1 MSCLHCYNNT
11 PTMKQSNKEL
21 LKFLSLMPLCAIATY
36 CLTCLNYS
44 IWLPLGYAI
53 IYTILSLVGGYVA
66 WKTWRGRSF
75 WRLGISLLLYSAL
88 VHMLIK
94 ILMDLIY
101 NIPISETLEV
111 NIHDIAF
118 WIFCSIIPTA
128 VCCMIYKYIY
138 SR

>member
-1 MSCLHCYNNT
+1 
-11 PTMKQSNKEL
+11 MKQNNKEL

-36 CLTCLNYS
+36 CLTCLNYC

-66 WKTWRGRSF
+66 WKTWRERSF
-75 WRLGISLLLYSAL
+75 WRLGISLLSFSTLTYALILILLHIAYSTTQ
-88 VHMLIK
+88 
-94 ILMDLIY
+94 
-101 NIPISETLEV
+101 NNFPEV
-111 NIHDIAF
+111 LAEAIIV

>member
-1 MSCLHCYNNT
+1 
-11 PTMKQSNKEL
+11 MKQSNKEL

-75 WRLGISLLLYSAL
+75 WRLGLSLLSFSTLTRTLIEILLHIAYSTTQ
-88 VHMLIK
+88 
-94 ILMDLIY
+94 
-101 NIPISETLEV
+101 NNFPEV
-111 NIHDIAF
+111 LAEAIIV

>member
-1 MSCLHCYNNT
+1 
-11 PTMKQSNKEL
+11 MKQSNKEL
-21 LKFLSLMPLCAIATY
+21 LKLLSLMPLCAIATY
-36 CLTCLNYS
+36 CLTCLNYC

-75 WRLGISLLLYSAL
+75 WRLGLSLLSFSTLTRALIEILLHIAYSTTQ
-88 VHMLIK
+88 
-94 ILMDLIY
+94 
-101 NIPISETLEV
+101 NNFPEV
-111 NIHDIAF
+111 LAEAIAV

>member
-1 MSCLHCYNNT
+1 
-11 PTMKQSNKEL
+11 MKRSNKEL

-36 CLTCLNYS
+36 CLTCLNYC

-53 IYTILSLVGGYVA
+53 TYTILSLVGGYVA

-75 WRLGISLLLYSAL
+75 WRLGISLLSFSTLTYALILILLHIPYSTTQ
-88 VHMLIK
+88 
-94 ILMDLIY
+94 
-101 NIPISETLEV
+101 NNFPEV
-111 NIHDIAF
+111 LAEAIAV

>member
-1 MSCLHCYNNT
+1 
-11 PTMKQSNKEL
+11 MKQSNKEL

-36 CLTCLNYS
+36 CLTCLNYC

-75 WRLGISLLLYSAL
+75 WRLGLSLLSFSTLTRTLIEILLHIAYSTTQ
-88 VHMLIK
+88 
-94 ILMDLIY
+94 
-101 NIPISETLEV
+101 NNFPEV
-111 NIHDIAF
+111 LAEAIIV

>member
-1 MSCLHCYNNT
+1 
-11 PTMKQSNKEL
+11 
-21 LKFLSLMPLCAIATY
+21 MPLCAIATY
-36 CLTCLNYS
+36 CLTCLNYCF
-44 IWLPLGYAI
+44 WLPLGYAI
-53 IYTILSLVGGYVA
+53 IYTIVSLAGGYVA

-88 VHMLIK
+88 VYMLIK
-94 ILMDLIY
+94 ILVDLIY

-111 NIHDIAF
+111 DIHDIAF

>member
-1 MSCLHCYNNT
+1 
-11 PTMKQSNKEL
+11 MKRSNKEL

-36 CLTCLNYS
+36 CLTCLNYC

-53 IYTILSLVGGYVA
+53 IYTILSLAGGYVA

-75 WRLGISLLLYSAL
+75 WRLGLSLLSFSTLTYALILTLLHIAYSTTQ
-88 VHMLIK
+88 
-94 ILMDLIY
+94 
-101 NIPISETLEV
+101 NNFPEV
-111 NIHDIAF
+111 LAEAIAV

>member
-1 MSCLHCYNNT
+1 
-11 PTMKQSNKEL
+11 MKQSNKEL

-36 CLTCLNYS
+36 CLASLNYS

-53 IYTILSLVGGYVA
+53 IYTILSLAGGYVA

-75 WRLGISLLLYSAL
+75 WRLGISLLSFSTLIHALILILLHIAYSTTQ
-88 VHMLIK
+88 
-94 ILMDLIY
+94 
-101 NIPISETLEV
+101 NNFPEV
-111 NIHDIAF
+111 LAEDIAV

>member
-1 MSCLHCYNNT
+1 
-11 PTMKQSNKEL
+11 MKRSNKEL

-36 CLTCLNYS
+36 CLTCLNYC

-75 WRLGISLLLYSAL
+75 WRLGLSLLSFSTLTYALIEILLHIAYSTTQ
-88 VHMLIK
+88 
-94 ILMDLIY
+94 
-101 NIPISETLEV
+101 NNFPEV
-111 NIHDIAF
+111 LAEAIIV

>member
-1 MSCLHCYNNT
+1 
-11 PTMKQSNKEL
+11 MKQNNKEL

-75 WRLGISLLLYSAL
+75 WRLGLSLLSFSTLTRALIEILLHIAYSTTQ
-88 VHMLIK
+88 
-94 ILMDLIY
+94 
-101 NIPISETLEV
+101 NNFPEV
-111 NIHDIAF
+111 LAEAIIV

>member
-1 MSCLHCYNNT
+1 
-11 PTMKQSNKEL
+11 MKQNNKEL

-36 CLTCLNYS
+36 CLASLNYS

-53 IYTILSLVGGYVA
+53 IYTILSLAGGYVA

-88 VHMLIK
+88 VYMLIK
-94 ILMDLIY
+94 ILVDLIC
-101 NIPISETLEV
+101 NIPITETLEV
-111 NIHDIAF
+111 DIQDIVI